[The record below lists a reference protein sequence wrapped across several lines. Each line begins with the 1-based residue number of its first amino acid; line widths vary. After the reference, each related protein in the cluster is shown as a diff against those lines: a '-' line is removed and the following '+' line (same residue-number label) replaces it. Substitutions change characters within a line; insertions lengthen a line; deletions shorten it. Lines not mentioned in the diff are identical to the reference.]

1 MTQTRLVGLIANLPE
16 GVTEIYTHP
25 ATASGFAGAAPGY
38 RYEEELAALTAPD
51 LRRLIAAKGVASGG
65 FSDAVDFSRQ

>member
-25 ATASGFAGAAPGY
+25 ASASDFAGAAPGY
-38 RYEEELAALTAPD
+38 RYEEELAALTSPD
-51 LRRLIAAKGVASGG
+51 LPRLIAATGVASEG
-65 FSDAVDFSRQ
+65 FSDAIGFSHK